1 MQRMSFMPGI
11 TVQHPVTPVSSV
23 VWLPRQGG
31 NVRIVNDGKVNV
43 WIEYGGK
50 DAVADPAHSMLL
62 TPGYT
67 AMMRMPPNASHLAA
81 VCPAKGSATLNI
93 TLGDGS

>member
-1 MQRMSFMPGI
+1 MSFMPG
-11 TVQHPVTPVSSV
+11 PSV
-23 VWLPRQGG
+23 VHAVGPASSRVELPRQGG

-43 WIEYGGK
+43 WIEYG
-50 DAVADPAHSMLL
+50 DANVTADPSHSMLL

-67 AMMRMPPNASHLAA
+67 ALMRMPPRASHLAA
-81 VCPAKGSATLNI
+81 ICPAKGTANLNI